1 MSSGGP
7 AKAVEQKPAESKKNV
22 IKMQETTI
30 VHPAMEKRKG
40 DEENEGKAKKKAK
53 LGSGLPLSM
62 QKEDLFDA
70 HNFDIEIDVDT
81 ALIGKNCSALVM
93 QGLAY

>member
-1 MSSGGP
+1 MKRKPDDNENKNNEESSG
-7 AKAVEQKPAESKKNV
+7 K
-22 IKMQETTI
+22 
-30 VHPAMEKRKG
+30 
-40 DEENEGKAKKKAK
+40 DEPKAKKKAK

-81 ALIGKNCSALVM
+81 NLIGKKAGKKHRM
-93 QGLAY
+93 QLQGVS

>member
-1 MSSGGP
+1 MKRKPDDNENKNNEESSG
-7 AKAVEQKPAESKKNV
+7 K
-22 IKMQETTI
+22 
-30 VHPAMEKRKG
+30 
-40 DEENEGKAKKKAK
+40 DEPKAKKMKAK

-81 ALIGKNCSALVM
+81 NLIGKQNF
-93 QGLAY
+93 